1 MKTRRSTRER
11 GAGSLRRG
19 MVGEDD
25 VSEGDEDGG
34 EISER
39 MRVTCLPPG
48 SSTEFTA
55 WRIIV
60 FKSILSVSVGFRG

>member
-11 GAGSLRRG
+11 GEGSLKRG
-19 MVGEDD
+19 MVGEGD
-25 VSEGDEDGG
+25 VWEGEGDGG

-39 MRVTCLPPG
+39 MRVICLPPG

-55 WRIIV
+55 WRIMTFGAV
-60 FKSILSVSVGFRG
+60 GSVSIGFRG